1 MKKNYLLEIDPK
13 IIGRMLE
20 LGLSNAMIAGY
31 HGMSLAQFELAIKD
45 HPDICQALSN
55 RQS

>member
-13 IIGRMLE
+13 IIGMMIK
-20 LGLSNAMIAGY
+20 LGLSNEVIAGY
-31 HGMSLAQFELAIKD
+31 HGMSLTKFESAIKD